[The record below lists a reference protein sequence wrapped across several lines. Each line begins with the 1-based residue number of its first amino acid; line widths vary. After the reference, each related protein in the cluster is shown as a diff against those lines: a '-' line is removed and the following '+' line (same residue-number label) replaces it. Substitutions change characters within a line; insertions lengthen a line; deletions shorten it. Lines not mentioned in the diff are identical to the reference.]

1 MASPNER
8 KLRKL
13 ALMKKIE
20 ELNGGSVSSAVVGAV
35 IDTVEVVEDVVEDIA
50 EVAEEVVEEI
60 VEAVKPVRRGRAK
73 KVKKTEE

>member
-20 ELNGGSVSSAVVGAV
+20 ELNGGPVGSAIVGAA
-35 IDTVEVVEDVVEDIA
+35 IDTVEVIEDVVEDVVE
-50 EVAEEVVEEI
+50 VAEDVVEEV
-60 VEAVKPVRRGRAK
+60 VEAVKPRRKSK
-73 KVKKTEE
+73 KAKKTEE